1 MLEKRMEMEI
11 YVALGP
17 REDLEYNSVNTGV
30 QGVKRQRLE
39 PGLAQA

>member
-1 MLEKRMEMEI
+1 MEMEI

-17 REDLEYNSVNTGV
+17 GEDLEYSSINAGV